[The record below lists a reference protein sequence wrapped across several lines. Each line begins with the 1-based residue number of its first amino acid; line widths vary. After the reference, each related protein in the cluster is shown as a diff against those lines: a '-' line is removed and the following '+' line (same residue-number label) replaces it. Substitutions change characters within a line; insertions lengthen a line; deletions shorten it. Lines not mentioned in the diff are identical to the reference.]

1 MKHPTPQPLLE
12 EIKVPIIEVKNLTY
26 TYPGSTNPA
35 LQNVNLTINKGEF
48 VVLTGPSGCGK
59 TTLCRCFNGLIPHF
73 YYGDLKGEV
82 YVVGLSVQENPTFKL
97 AQYVG
102 FVFQNP
108 ENQLFALSVEKDV
121 AFGLENLG
129 LPREEIKNRVEWALD
144 MTGIKDLREAAP
156 YELSGGQQQRAA
168 IASIL
173 AMKPEII
180 VLDEPTSFLDSLAAR
195 TIFDVVSKLRRELG
209 ITIILVEHRLDL
221 VSSYSNRVII
231 MDKGR
236 IKLDGE
242 PKKILNLN
250 EVQLYGIGIPK
261 VTRLYQALL
270 AEGVKLTKVP
280 VTADETAELLRSTLR
295 HDRS

>member
-1 MKHPTPQPLLE
+1 M
-12 EIKVPIIEVKNLTY
+12 PIIEVKDLTY
-26 TYPGSTNPA
+26 TYPGSTNPSIR
-35 LQNVNLTINKGEF
+35 NVNLTIDKGEF

-73 YYGDLKGEV
+73 YYGELQGEV
-82 YVVGLSVQENPTFKL
+82 RVVGLSTQETETFKL
-97 AQYVG
+97 AQFVG

-129 LPREEIKNRVEWALD
+129 LPREEIKNRVEWALE
-144 MTGIKDLREAAP
+144 MTGIKDLRESAP

-180 VLDEPTSFLDSLAAR
+180 VLDEPTSFLDPLAAK
-195 TIFDVVSKLRRELG
+195 TIFDVVYKLHKELG
-209 ITIILVEHRLDL
+209 ITIVLVEHRLDL
-221 VSSYSNRVII
+221 VSSYSNRVIV
-231 MDKGR
+231 MDEGQ

-242 PKKILNLN
+242 PRKILNLN
-250 EVQLYGIGIPK
+250 EIQSYGIGIPK
-261 VTRLYQALL
+261 VTRLYQTLL
-270 AEGVKLTKVP
+270 TEGVKLDKVP
-280 VTADETAELLRSTLR
+280 LTADETAELLRNTLKN
-295 HDRS
+295 DRS